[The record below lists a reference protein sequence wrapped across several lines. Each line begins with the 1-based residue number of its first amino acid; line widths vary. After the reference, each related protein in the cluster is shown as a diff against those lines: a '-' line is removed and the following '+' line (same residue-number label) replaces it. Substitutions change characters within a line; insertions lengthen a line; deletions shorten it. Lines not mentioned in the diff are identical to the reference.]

1 MSENFLS
8 EAFKDLEIVTDG
20 TFDFSDKGAE
30 ELKAYLDGDNMDD
43 FETIVDSEAEKEEDL
58 KDSYLGD
65 VILSCNICHG
75 LMYKKPEEI
84 VVDEVSEDV
93 NCEEECPYCS
103 SIDGYKIVGQVAE
116 YEPEEH
122 HHDEESEEREETEIK
137 IDGEEIK
144 DEEELEECNKPMNE
158 RLFLSKKKAITESS
172 ERDDIDADA
181 DDKKEKAEKD
191 LEKEKDDADSDK
203 DYKLKKAGMKEPEQL
218 KEESNTAKL
227 KKAFPELDLE
237 EKLEESDKP
246 AAISIEDAQKWVDF
260 DMKHYGKISERTNEL
275 VKKAGF
281 QIIKDDHDDYEVI
294 AGKFES
300 LDEDFQKVEIETDTE
315 KMSMTADEDSKTTVT
330 TEPKKC
336 EECEEKA
343 EIITPV
349 SDEVKAEIEDKEEV
363 EEEPTFEDEEEVDI
377 DEFDEESF
385 DELGES
391 YLKKVYDNVD
401 SYKTT
406 AAKVSGNKLM
416 LEGLIKFTSGKQAKT
431 NFLFEA
437 SHKTVKG
444 KLKFKGS
451 NKQITESRNSFIIT
465 GSVNNKKLLSE
476 ALTYNYKVKGNKDR
490 VYGTI
495 KK

>member
-8 EAFKDLEIVTDG
+8 EAFKDLEIVDEG
-20 TFDFSDKGAE
+20 TFGFNEKGAE
-30 ELKAYLDGDNMDD
+30 ELKSFLDGDDFND
-43 FETIVDSEAEKEEDL
+43 FETIVDSEAESEEDL

-75 LMYKKPEEI
+75 LMYKKPEDVI
-84 VVDEVSEDV
+84 IDETSEDV

-103 SIDGYKIVGQVAE
+103 SVDGYKIVGQVAE
-116 YEPEEH
+116 YKPE
-122 HHDEESEEREETEIK
+122 DQEESEESAEEESTEIRV
-137 IDGEEIK
+137 DGEEADIEEK
-144 DEEELEECNKPMNE
+144 SEEELEESTKSNK
-158 RLFLSKKKAITESS
+158 RSFLKESS
-172 ERDDIDADA
+172 KRDDIDADA
-181 DDKKEKAEKD
+181 DDKKEKAK
-191 LEKEKDDADSDK
+191 KAFMKKKDDADSDK
-203 DYKLKKAGMKEPEQL
+203 DYKLKKAGMKEPDQL
-218 KEESNTAKL
+218 NEESNIAKL

-237 EKLEESDKP
+237 EKLQESDKP
-246 AAISIEDAQKWVDF
+246 AATSIEDAQKWVDF
-260 DMKHYGKISERTNEL
+260 DMKKYGKISERTNDL

-281 QIIKDDHDDYEVI
+281 QIIKDDHGDYEVAADDYE
-294 AGKFES
+294 KP
-300 LDEDFQKVEIETDTE
+300 LKEDFQKVEIETDTE
-315 KMSMTADEDSKTTVT
+315 KMSMTADEDGKTTVT

-343 EIITPV
+343 EIIAPV
-349 SDEVKAEIEDKEEV
+349 SDDMKVEIEDEDKV
-363 EEEPTFEDEEEVDI
+363 EEEPAFEDEEEVDI

-406 AAKVSGNKLM
+406 AAKVNGNKLM

-437 SHKTVKG
+437 SHKTAKG

-490 VYGTI
+490 IYGTI